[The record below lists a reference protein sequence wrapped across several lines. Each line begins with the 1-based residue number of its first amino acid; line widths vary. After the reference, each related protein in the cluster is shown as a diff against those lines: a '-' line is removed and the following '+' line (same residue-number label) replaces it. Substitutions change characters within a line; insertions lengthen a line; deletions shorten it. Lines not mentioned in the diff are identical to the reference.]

1 MFNLEP
7 WTTASEPIRPT
18 KSPFP
23 VRISQN
29 RLQPPDIP
37 GHPEDYLVDLAADDD
52 PADAKT
58 WSFGRKMLAA
68 TIVGFHTLV
77 ASWGS
82 SVYAPAVVPVSIE
95 FNVSQ
100 VVAILGLTLY
110 ICGFAT
116 GPVAFAP
123 LSELSGRKW
132 PLTVASLIVSTPMC
146 KSLRF
151 SDISEFTCF
160 MFACATAK
168 DFQTLMICRFFAG
181 IFASC
186 PLAVVGGAFADIFG
200 NETRGT
206 AIAAFSAMVFL
217 GPLISPIVGGFITQS
232 YLGWRWTEYITGIM
246 GALATFL
253 DAVFLEET
261 YMKTILRKRASHI
274 RAETRNYAIHHIS
287 EEEVLDLGSLIHK
300 LLLLPLKLLFLEP
313 IVFLIT
319 VYTAF
324 IYGILYLFL
333 EAYPV
338 VFSEYRGISPALA
351 NLPYIGLIVG
361 VLLGC
366 GIVIA
371 FEPRYNRKLKKNNGI
386 PVPEERLIP
395 MMIGA
400 ILFPIGLFWF
410 AWTGNYPTVHWI
422 VPTLSGLATGAAILT
437 IFLQAL
443 NYLVDAYLAVAAS
456 AIAANTFLRSF
467 FGAGFREFTH
477 PSTLAD
483 SDSVH
488 TDSLLSLSP
497 LRDGHVPQSRCGVG
511 WIPPRL
517 FSCGIH
523 ANPFLV
529 LYLRRKVEKTFK
541 ICTNG

>member
-1 MFNLEP
+1 
-7 WTTASEPIRPT
+7 
-18 KSPFP
+18 
-23 VRISQN
+23 
-29 RLQPPDIP
+29 
-37 GHPEDYLVDLAADDD
+37 
-52 PADAKT
+52 
-58 WSFGRKMLAA
+58 
-68 TIVGFHTLV
+68 
-77 ASWGS
+77 
-82 SVYAPAVVPVSIE
+82 
-95 FNVSQ
+95 
-100 VVAILGLTLY
+100 
-110 ICGFAT
+110 
-116 GPVAFAP
+116 
-123 LSELSGRKW
+123 
-132 PLTVASLIVSTPMC
+132 
-146 KSLRF
+146 
-151 SDISEFTCF
+151 
-160 MFACATAK
+160 MFACATAM

-371 FEPRYNRKLKKNNGI
+371 FEPRYNRKLKENNGI

-400 ILFPIGLFWF
+400 VLFPIGLFWF

-467 FGAGFREFTH
+467 FGAGFRELTIDLGRFRITD
-477 PSTLAD
+477 TLLLALFATAMFHNLG
-483 SDSVH
+483 VEWAG
-488 TDSLLSLSP
+488 SLLGFLAVAFMP
-497 LRDGHVPQSRCGVG
+497 
-511 WIPPRL
+511 I
-517 FSCGIH
+517 
-523 ANPFLV
+523 PFLF
-529 LYLRRKVEKTFK
+529 YIFGERLRKLSRFAPTDNGAGGKEKNEQK
-541 ICTNG
+541 DDEEKGNLDNV

>member
-7 WTTASEPIRPT
+7 WNTASEPIRPT

-23 VRISQN
+23 IRISQN
-29 RLQPPDIP
+29 RLQPPDLP

-52 PADAKT
+52 PANAKA
-58 WSFGRKMLAA
+58 WSLGRKTFAA
-68 TIVGFHTLV
+68 SILGFHTLV

-82 SVYAPAVVPVSIE
+82 SVYSPTVVPVSIK
-95 FNVSQ
+95 FNVSE

-123 LSELSGRKW
+123 LSELYGRKW
-132 PLTVASLIVSTPMC
+132 PLTVACFI
-146 KSLRF
+146 
-151 SDISEFTCF
+151 FTCF

-200 NETRGT
+200 NETRGI

-217 GPLISPIVGGFITQS
+217 GPFISPIVGGFITQS
-232 YLGWRWTEYITGIM
+232 YLGWRWAEYITGIM
-246 GALATFL
+246 VALALFL
-253 DAVFLEET
+253 DAIFLEET

-274 RAETRNYAIHHIS
+274 P
-287 EEEVLDLGSLIHK
+287 LIHK
-300 LLLLPLKLLFLEP
+300 QLLLPLKLLFLEP

-333 EAYPV
+333 EAYPI
-338 VFSEYRGISPALA
+338 VFSEYRGISPALGT
-351 NLPYIGLIVG
+351 LPYIGLIVG

-366 GIVIA
+366 GTVVA
-371 FEPRYNRKLKKNNGI
+371 FEPRYNRKLKENNGI
-386 PVPEERLIP
+386 PVPEDRLLP

-400 ILFPIGLFWF
+400 VVFPIGLFWF
-410 AWTGNYPTVHWI
+410 AWTGNYPSIHWI

-443 NYLVDAYLAVAAS
+443 NYLVDAYLTVAAS

-467 FGAGFREFTH
+467 FGAGFRGLPFH
-477 PSTLAD
+477 LRRFRI
-483 SDSVH
+483 
-488 TDSLLSLSP
+488 TDSPLLALFATAMFHN
-497 LRDGHVPQSRCGVG
+497 LGVDWAG
-511 WIPPRL
+511 SVLGFLAVAFMPI
-517 FSCGIH
+517 
-523 ANPFLV
+523 PFLFYV
-529 LYLRRKVEKTFK
+529 FGERLRKLSRFAPTDIGAGAREKSGRKDDEEKAT
-541 ICTNG
+541 